1 MKAAEEG
8 RHLTVHTPADVDR
21 YLNQIRKAASR
32 TSNWVRPL
40 NLMEQINQTWMYV
53 VTLEAARLLLTWH
66 PEAGGFHLAPGAGT
80 ALQLDIMSETAGVVG
95 AETFAAVDPE
105 NNDKLN
111 KDLAKMAKRDE
122 TYRYVFFMSPLF
134 PNTKQQHKLE
144 RVDGVKVWSVAAPT
158 LPALSQ
164 DCVAWR
170 RAQKSTMAPPSADT
184 GNVAPSAK
192 LRINCQSSTFR
203 GALPVLILRSI
214 SRPRSRSRCLS
225 YTARRGRIHLSRS
238 AKTLGVSASLK

>member
-1 MKAAEEG
+1 MLSWSHMRKLPNGTFGKNPGAIGQGAAGPGASTADDAEPG
-8 RHLTVHTPADVDR
+8 RRPKPVRRTPADVDR

-32 TSNWVRPL
+32 TSNWVSQSRDPLERFRLMKFILVGCHPIEDRPL

-134 PNTKQQHKLE
+134 PNTQQQHKLE

-158 LPALSQ
+158 LKAVP
-164 DCVAWR
+164 VR
-170 RAQKSTMAPPSADT
+170 T
-184 GNVAPSAK
+184 VAP
-192 LRINCQSSTFR
+192 
-203 GALPVLILRSI
+203 
-214 SRPRSRSRCLS
+214 
-225 YTARRGRIHLSRS
+225 
-238 AKTLGVSASLK
+238 